1 VKFCMD
7 VESLYEQFFTFSQLQ
22 TWRRCETVC
31 MYSDD
36 AVLETSRRKVKVK
49 SSGCL
54 IKYHAM
60 VT

>member
-1 VKFCMD
+1 MD